1 MLSGFVF
8 CDSQT
13 KKVLCYTKDRKGV
26 EFVDMGSSRSLNAA
40 ICLSDLTEMKNIQ
53 ERFKKA
59 DLIDELSIVN
69 VGSLYK
75 KFF

>member
-8 CDSQT
+8 CDADT
-13 KKVLCYTKDRKGV
+13 KKVLCYTEDRSGV
-26 EFVDMGSSRSLNAA
+26 EFIDMANKCSLNRA
-40 ICLSDLTEMKNIQ
+40 ICLGDLTEMKNIE

>member
-1 MLSGFVF
+1 MLSGYVF
-8 CDSQT
+8 CDTAS
-13 KKVLCYTKDRKGV
+13 KKVLCYTKDRTGV
-26 EFVDMGSSRSLNAA
+26 EFIEMGGSHTLNRA
-40 ICLSDLTEMKNIQ
+40 ICLGDLTEMKNIR

-59 DLIDELSIVN
+59 DLIDGLSIVN

>member
-1 MLSGFVF
+1 MLSGYVF
-8 CDSQT
+8 CDAGS
-13 KKVLCYTKDRKGV
+13 KKVLCYTKDRTGV
-26 EFVDMGSSRSLNAA
+26 EFIEMGGSHSLNRA
-40 ICLSDLTEMKNIQ
+40 ICLGDLTEMKNIQ

-59 DLIDELSIVN
+59 DLIDGLSIVN

>member
-1 MLSGFVF
+1 VI
-8 CDSQT
+8 
-13 KKVLCYTKDRKGV
+13 RKQ
-26 EFVDMGSSRSLNAA
+26 NAA
-40 ICLSDLTEMKNIQ
+40 ICLGDLTEMKNIQ

-59 DLIDELSIVN
+59 DLIDDLSIVN